1 MNNDIERQRIPS
13 PLIAL
18 LGEVFSNEY
27 THPQINNLFEYAD
40 APTIE
45 HGGNK
50 VQKTMDWLK
59 ACNNQSEKPLEILG
73 ALLEKF
79 LEKSPSDHDK
89 AMPWREETESS
100 KKLKISQDKIKGMLG
115 KHGLVYVAG
124 GTIASSSTTPTRN
137 LLERVS

>member
-13 PLIAL
+13 PLIGL

-27 THPQINNLFEYAD
+27 THTQINNLFEYAD

-59 ACNNQSEKPLEILG
+59 ACNNQSENHWKFWVHCSRNFLKKV
-73 ALLEKF
+73 LLIMIRQCHGVKR
-79 LEKSPSDHDK
+79 LK
-89 AMPWREETESS
+89 AP
-100 KKLKISQDKIKGMLG
+100 K
-115 KHGLVYVAG
+115 
-124 GTIASSSTTPTRN
+124 N
-137 LLERVS
+137 